1 MSTFYFLFGCS
12 VAAMFFGLLLYVLFG
27 QITVRK
33 LRKNPKTK
41 HELGLE
47 FASGWD
53 ILNVAQALATPR
65 KIHKILENS
74 QLAFLHANS
83 ELISE
88 HTNRF
93 DKFLAIV
100 FFWILMGSGCCML
113 ILILLNKL
121 GVLPD

>member
-1 MSTFYFLFGCS
+1 MSTFHFLFGCS
-12 VAAMFFGLLLYVLFG
+12 VAAMFFGLLLYVIFG

-41 HELGLE
+41 HALGLE

-65 KIHKILENS
+65 RIHKILENS
-74 QLAFLHANS
+74 QLSFLHANS

-93 DKFLAIV
+93 DKVLAIV
-100 FFWILMGSGCCML
+100 FFWIFMGSGCCML
-113 ILILLNKL
+113 ILISLNEL
-121 GVLPD
+121 GILAD